1 MFTTIHLKIQ
11 SIKSMHTVTNY
22 ALIYILY
29 SSIGSC
35 EEIKQK
41 CANICIKHVGGG
53 ACNSD
58 GNRVVALRRN
68 NVKNVKIIANLAVR

>member
-1 MFTTIHLKIQ
+1 MW
-11 SIKSMHTVTNY
+11 
-22 ALIYILY
+22 
-29 SSIGSC
+29 G
-35 EEIKQK
+35 
-41 CANICIKHVGGG
+41 GGG